1 MERAGGFPPEDAPVV
16 LVEKQ
21 RNAIRLAAVDR
32 QALALGL
39 QPGMTL
45 ADARARVPQL
55 AVFDA
60 DPHAD
65 HALLEQLAEGCSRY
79 TPMVAVDG
87 GEGLL
92 LDITGCAHLFGGERG
107 LVEHAAERLERLGM
121 TVRHA
126 LAGTLD
132 AAHALAR
139 FQNLPAADE
148 QAAVRRLPIAAL
160 ELEGEA
166 ETALRRA
173 GLKTIADLADRPL
186 QPLAARFGE
195 EAATRLR
202 RLLALE
208 SRPLSPRIPVPMLM
222 LERRFAEP
230 IARTA
235 FALEQLGDLV
245 AEAAGRMLEGHQG
258 GRRFEARF
266 FRSDGLVQPLC
277 VETSLPT
284 RDPALVVRLF
294 DERVES
300 LSDPLDPGFG
310 FDLIRLAVPVMESLA
325 PDQLQLDGGG
335 LAESE
340 MAALIDRLGTRLGRG
355 RVRRLHP
362 RATHIPEQSCLA
374 LPAAQAPPAAEWPQ
388 PIEGEPPLRPLH
400 LFNPP
405 QSIEVMAAE
414 FPDGPP
420 RRFRWRRKVHDV
432 RLHEGPERIAAEW
445 WRGEGFPHNSASFLR
460 GNDEEKDGTNLALT
474 RDYFRVE
481 DMRGRRFWIFRHG
494 LYEEKEG
501 PRWYLHGL
509 FA

>member
-1 MERAGGFPPEDAPVV
+1 MDQDA
-16 LVEKQ
+16 
-21 RNAIRLAAVDR
+21 IG
-32 QALALGL
+32 LGL

-60 DPHAD
+60 DPRAD
-65 HALLEQLAEGCSRY
+65 QDWIEQLAEGCGRY
-79 TPMVAVDG
+79 TPMVAVDAPD
-87 GEGLL
+87 GLL
-92 LDITGCAHLFGGERG
+92 LDITGCTHLFGGEQG
-107 LVEHAAERLERLGM
+107 LAKDVAGRFSRLGM
-121 TVRHA
+121 NVRHA
-126 LAGTLD
+126 FAATPD

-139 FQNLPAADE
+139 FQTMPAPDEPAAI
-148 QAAVRRLPIAAL
+148 RRLPVAAL
-160 ELEGEA
+160 RLEPEA

-195 EAATRLR
+195 GVPTRLR
-202 RLLALE
+202 RLLAQE
-208 SRPLSPRIPVPMLM
+208 SRPLSPRRSVPMLV

-235 FALEQLGDLV
+235 FALEQLEGLIAEV
-245 AEAAGRMLEGHQG
+245 AERMEEAHQG

-266 FRSDGLVQPLC
+266 FRSDGLVFPLG

-284 RDPALVVRLF
+284 RDPAMVRRLF
-294 DERVES
+294 HEGVES

-310 FDLIRLAVPVMESLA
+310 FDLIRLAVPKVEGLA
-325 PDQLQLDGGG
+325 PDQLQLEGGNI
-335 LAESE
+335 AETE
-340 MAALIDRLGTRLGRG
+340 MAALIDRLSTRLGRG
-355 RVRRLHP
+355 RVRRLQP
-362 RATHIPEQSCLA
+362 RATHIPEQACLA
-374 LPAAQAPPAAEWPQ
+374 LPAAQAPPAAGWPS
-388 PIEGEPPLRPLH
+388 PMKGEPPMRPLH
-400 LFNPP
+400 LFDPP
-405 QSIEVMAAE
+405 QPIEVMAAE

-420 RRFRWRRKVHDV
+420 RRFRWRRKAHDV

-445 WRGEGFPHNSASFLR
+445 WRFDDSPQNSSSSPQRENDGEET
-460 GNDEEKDGTNLALT
+460 DVTLT

-494 LYEEKEG
+494 LYDEKEG